1 MSVQQAGK
9 TILVADDD
17 PHIQEVLEVRL
28 TSAGYDVILAADGQ
42 EALDILAERPVDLVI
57 SDIRMPGLNGLE
69 LQARLEKSSPGMPLI
84 FLTAY
89 GSIQDA
95 VKAIK
100 SGAVDYLTKPFEGR
114 ELLDKV
120 SKVLGQ
126 AQELQQAQAKPAA
139 RKPAAPAVSPTPSGP
154 DGGMWQTNSPRMR
167 EMAQMV
173 EKVAPRDVNVL
184 LLGESGTG
192 KERIAHLLHALSPR
206 RDHPLVIVDCGST
219 PASLL
224 ESELFGHV
232 KGSFTHAVR
241 DKKGLIEEAHKGTL
255 FLDEIGNI
263 SQEMQVRLLRFLE
276 NRKIRRIGDTKE
288 IAVDCRVIAAT
299 NADLAQDVAEGTFR
313 EDLYYRLR
321 VVTIN
326 VPPLRER
333 KEDIPLLAQHFAA
346 DFTASQGLDPV
357 RLPPET
363 MAFMMEYA
371 WPGNIREL
379 KNAVEA
385 GIVLCRDGVLQPEDL
400 QVFPSAK
407 AHQESGAL
415 SLDESEKQAIIRA
428 LEKSDWVQK
437 DAAPLL
443 GVSRRALNYKIQKYG
458 IEIPTRRKSL
468 KAK

>member
-1 MSVQQAGK
+1 MPENLEGK

-28 TSAGYDVILAADGQ
+28 ASAGYDVILASDGQ
-42 EALDILAERPVDLVI
+42 EALDILATRPVDLVI
-57 SDIRMPGLNGLE
+57 SDIRMPGLDGLE
-69 LQARLEKSSPGMPLI
+69 LQARLEKSSPGLPLI

-126 AQELQQAQAKPAA
+126 ARVREQGEAKPAA
-139 RKPAAPAVSPTPSGP
+139 QRKPAPAQAVSS
-154 DGGMWQTNSPRMR
+154 DGGMWQTSSPRMR

-192 KERIAHLLHALSPR
+192 KERIALLLHTLSPR
-206 RDHPLVIVDCGST
+206 RAHPLVIVDCGST

-333 KEDIPLLAQHFAA
+333 KEDIPLLAAHFSA
-346 DFTASQGLDPV
+346 DFTTSQGLDPV

-363 MAFMMEYA
+363 MAFMMEYS

-385 GIVLCRDGVLQPEDL
+385 GIVLCRDGVLQPDDL
-400 QVFPSAK
+400 QIAPSSK

-443 GVSRRALNYKIQKYG
+443 GVSRRALNYKIQKYE
-458 IEIPTRRKSL
+458 IDIPTRRKAQKS
-468 KAK
+468 K

>member
-1 MSVQQAGK
+1 MAATQSRK

-17 PHIQEVLEVRL
+17 LHIQEVLDVRL
-28 TSAGYDVILAADGQ
+28 SSAGYEVLLASDGRQ
-42 EALDILAERPVDLVI
+42 ALDMLGSTPVDLVI
-57 SDIRMPGLNGLE
+57 SDIRMPGLDGLE
-69 LQARLEKSSPGMPLI
+69 LQARLEKTAPNLPII

-95 VKAIK
+95 VTAIK

-120 SKVLGQ
+120 KSVLAKTGPGSSFVAPS
-126 AQELQQAQAKPAA
+126 AQ
-139 RKPAAPAVSPTPSGP
+139 R
-154 DGGMWQTNSPRMR
+154 DGGMWETRSPRMR
-167 EMAQMV
+167 ELAQMV
-173 EKVAPRDVNVL
+173 EKVAPRDVSVL

-192 KERIAHLLHALSPR
+192 KERIAHLLHDLSPR
-206 RDHPLVIVDCGST
+206 RDHPLVVVDCGST
-219 PASLL
+219 PATLL

-263 SQEMQVRLLRFLE
+263 SMEMQLRLLRFLE
-276 NRKIRRIGDTKE
+276 SRKIRRIGDTRE
-288 IAVDCRVIAAT
+288 IAVDCRVVAAT
-299 NADLAQDVAEGTFR
+299 NSDLAQDVAGGGFR

-326 VPPLRER
+326 VPPLRDR
-333 KEDIPLLAQHFAA
+333 KEDIPLLAAHFAGSFSKSQSMDKVTIPQETI
-346 DFTASQGLDPV
+346 DFMLGYS
-357 RLPPET
+357 
-363 MAFMMEYA
+363 

-379 KNAVEA
+379 KNAIEA
-385 GIVLCRDGVLQPEDL
+385 GIVLCQDGVLRPRDL
-400 QVFPSAK
+400 QLAPAHK
-407 AHQESGAL
+407 AHQSEEAL

-428 LEKSDWVQK
+428 LEKSGWVQK

-443 GVSRRALNYKIQKYG
+443 GVSKRALNYKIQKYA
-458 IEIPTRRKSL
+458 IEIPTRRRPPKN
-468 KAK
+468 